1 MHSKL
6 RIPLWGIIEAILILI
21 LIVTITCMSVHN
33 KNKYTEW
40 EELNNSLSITID
52 EQAGIIQTLKKENT
66 SLNND
71 VSQLQ
76 KDKEQLEQEYEKL
89 QEDNVTLQEENKNL
103 QEENKKLQTATTLP
117 SSKDF
122 KSYMPYTAITNTSS
136 KQWKLQQFASTDI
149 NGIRCIDG
157 RPMVAVGTG
166 WGCYVGSIILV
177 TCENGNSFEAVV
189 GDIKSDRHT
198 DADNKTTIS
207 NNCRCEFIIDLQVL
221 DPKVRSSGNMATLK
235 QYSGYVINIQ
245 KIGEVAY

>member
-21 LIVTITCMSVHN
+21 LIVTIACMSIHN

-52 EQAGIIQTLKKENT
+52 DQASTIKQLKKENT
-66 SLNND
+66 SLKNN

-207 NNCRCEFIIDLQVL
+207 NNCRCEFIVDLQAL
-221 DPKVRSSGNMATLK
+221 DPKVRTSGNIATLK
-235 QYSGYVINIQ
+235 QYSGYVTNIQ
-245 KIGEVAY
+245 KIGDVAY